1 MERAC
6 AAKISMML
14 PNTHMNMP
22 LKSDC
27 KTSTEIDIFLR
38 HISQITPKSMGLS
51 SSQESSFHR
60 LPGSPDS
67 RHVSYMTALERCFA
81 GYTEITEGLCPPIVI
96 QRTDLRDVWG
106 HAGKSGAG
114 AQTFLS
120 VPGGPVSPPAS
131 APVAIKAAAVMSPT
145 G

>member
-1 MERAC
+1 
-6 AAKISMML
+6 
-14 PNTHMNMP
+14 
-22 LKSDC
+22 
-27 KTSTEIDIFLR
+27 
-38 HISQITPKSMGLS
+38 MGLS